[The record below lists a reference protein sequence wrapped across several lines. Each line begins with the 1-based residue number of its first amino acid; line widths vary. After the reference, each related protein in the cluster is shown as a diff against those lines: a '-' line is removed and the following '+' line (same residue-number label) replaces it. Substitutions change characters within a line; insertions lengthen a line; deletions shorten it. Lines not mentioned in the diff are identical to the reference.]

1 MYTVITCILQEKKKQ
16 NNKHTIKGE
25 EQGHLLR
32 FVKIQILNFY
42 PRIIS
47 TYIHFPIYTL
57 LFSSLNKLINKCNV
71 QKLQIRV
78 LNLTCIL
85 YSTY

>member
-47 TYIHFPIYTL
+47 T
-57 LFSSLNKLINKCNV
+57 
-71 QKLQIRV
+71 
-78 LNLTCIL
+78 
-85 YSTY
+85 